1 MATFNLT
8 AQLNLKGPTNVKQIA
23 AQIKKDLGTLNANV
37 QFKLDPAASKNVAAL
52 SSSLKVLNANFA
64 STVKSAN
71 AATSAIKAFGNS
83 VNSVKINNVPQQI
96 NQTSS
101 AIAKLNKVSSST
113 SGGLQNA
120 ATEMQEFG
128 KQAGLAVRRFVA
140 FSAVTSVIYG
150 VTNSINNGIQAFI
163 DYDKELVKLQQ
174 VTGESAAGL
183 SKLQSQITNL
193 AVEFGVSSKEL
204 TQVASTLAQAG
215 LSARE
220 TEKAL
225 KALALSSLAPSFDN
239 MNETVEGSIAI
250 MRQFGISANDLEA
263 SLGAVNAVAARFAVE
278 SSDIITAVQR
288 TGSVF
293 ATASKGVSEGKDA
306 LNEFI
311 SVFTSIRATSRE
323 SAETIATGLR
333 TIFTRVQRGTTID
346 ALKEF
351 GVNLTDTEGKFVGAY
366 KAVELLSKGLGKID
380 PRSLDFSRIVEE
392 LGGFRQIGKVIPLI
406 QQFTV
411 TQQALKVA
419 QQGQAS
425 LAKDAATAQLSLANQ
440 ISKVR
445 EEFFSLFREIGQ
457 SKGFQSLVR
466 GALSLTSGLIK
477 VADAVKGILPALAV
491 LAAFKGFKAL
501 TEFTT
506 GFTTGV
512 KRGPDGKANGGVIRK
527 FARGGVVPGT
537 GSGDTVPAM
546 LEPGEFVIRKKA
558 VETIGSDN
566 LHNMNKYG
574 GGGSIRAG
582 KSNKRQRFGGG
593 GKAPEPLNVVVDHV
607 YDGDSPVVKF
617 TPKTSA
623 YDTSSRL
630 VGVDTFEMRSNQKWK
645 KNLALEAKKLTETQY
660 TKGKN
665 VTENFTKGYSQQ
677 TDKERSGRP
686 LFVDDN
692 LKQNLI
698 DKGLGFS
705 YSGTGPKRAET
716 ITKAEYLSLPE
727 GKQNKRLIEQDPK
740 KFDKKNLGG
749 RIQRF
754 MAGGKAEST
763 PFGTGQTKF
772 PKRITNAYV
781 KEMEKKLNDEQVSLA
796 WDQYPKDERINVDQN
811 AVAEH
816 FKSQAFDRK
825 KFESLFK
832 TKIRRNDLVGD
843 LANFAKYIG
852 LPEQDLS
859 KVLPQNIDFGGVG
872 QNVSSRGTFYA
883 NPYGARD
890 FDKLDLSQYGFT
902 TADEQDLYGYQ
913 KLWEEKEKE
922 IKKIMKTP
930 TKTFDDGSFSIDD
943 AAFKKAYDE
952 KSALTMQISKVKDK
966 QAYARKAAMAAKKE
980 ITETTGRGTVG
991 LSSTRYFPNQEKNTL
1006 YHELTHQLLNSIRT
1020 QSSGAFDQ
1028 YRNRVSQLFSGD
1040 NDGLADAFD
1049 ALTEKDGGY
1058 NSADVVYGRSYK
1070 NNMLNSVLSNLRRD
1084 TIRTGRSDNPEVSK
1098 EGSALYFEAEK
1109 KKNAREYRPINPKI
1123 TDLLLKGGVKQDVI
1137 NKAEDN
1143 GKEEFLT
1150 TLIQKRPMLD
1160 SNMEGIL
1167 DSTLNELLGSAG
1179 IQRQQYTDG
1188 GKVTRNLGYI
1198 DFDVI
1203 NDPAN
1208 AQVIEQ
1214 AMKKAGVDGPRNY
1227 TEYLTDLAIKA
1238 RKEKSLNSLKALYGV
1253 AGAGKSSIVTGRGSN
1268 DNGTLRQTNR
1278 FPILTPEDITKA
1290 SEVMLLTSTVSQDK
1304 LEGML
1309 QEVDRAYT
1317 LSSTTK
1323 EEKDRI
1329 LKQRTMRDVSGVGLF
1344 GRTAGSTT
1352 GAPLDTAKEEAL
1364 LEDRIGSKSVVL
1376 GRKDDGGLR
1385 RKTGNELVEA
1395 TKKKIGL
1402 TWGGFA
1408 PTTVGHESM
1417 MEAAKAAGIPY
1428 EDFIA
1433 LVGSD
1438 EAVDSE
1444 NYRTAVFDKDF
1455 RLALAKAGFG
1465 SKGASVLPKAFGD
1478 MSVPLAFDMGEKD
1491 GRRQITLAGEG
1502 SMAFVAD
1509 KTEKQMEKYKKAGY
1523 GVSNLKRTGG
1533 ISGTQVRDLVLNG
1546 NLEGLQQVVSPSVF
1560 SLLKNNMVQLQNRS
1574 NVLPTLI
1581 EQAEAAYKEEVSGID
1596 QQLAATGI
1604 TRADNKKAETDK
1616 EYAAQLELY
1625 RSLKDKKK
1633 KLETKK
1639 SFEPYRLLR
1648 QLATSDPAK
1657 YGLRFDTDSSSSPT
1671 GPSSAIQQAILA
1683 KVATET
1689 AVKKSSGILPAQG
1702 TEILKR
1708 FGSERLPN
1716 DSSFGP
1722 FSGKTVSDTAE
1733 GGKLKYWNSAFRP
1746 ETKADKLAYYTRTRD
1761 YLIDKFKQSQGTQKA
1776 TALKDTTNAVLSSTQ
1791 LGLVG
1796 LNPLGYTGLLGP
1808 ETWNLGTD
1816 SSGKDRSINASIVQR
1831 GLPTEFQ
1838 NVIDYLSGQ
1847 TAEIVQG
1854 ASKLLGITP
1863 KELTKKQRETLG
1875 QGNIEGALLEQ
1886 IFGSADATILD
1897 DALRTRPIDFPMGI
1911 GPKAAKIFGI
1921 DPNIPTEV
1929 KRTIDSNSR
1938 GKAVEEFQKYFRAQ
1952 YGIPEPKNDKMVQKL
1967 SGGGLLKKYGEIFP
1981 NNNSTGPFKEMV
1993 FDFDDTLVTGGEIR
2007 LPDGKL
2013 DLSRKDDMP
2022 LVQEML
2028 KKGKLTPLGQ
2038 HLSEALKQE
2047 PSLIDNVSILSARNP
2062 NQTGILA
2069 QTLQNL
2075 GLPIP
2080 ESKIRG
2086 SNGPQNKKIT
2096 GYQKMIDD
2104 NLETIMR
2111 LKGQGHEA
2119 IHYTFAKGGK
2129 VEEEYKSIL
2138 ASILPK
2144 EMLTSDGYLKMPSG
2158 QAEPIDFIPGRS
2170 LAEKSKSSVMS
2181 ILLGKSEKAPPEEQ
2195 TGAFYQGGLMPKVLR
2210 HNLEKYKSKLP
2221 EDEYKALKQFVDQRI
2236 LFEGNDDTIKTA
2248 GGLHKGVLAHESF
2261 HDIQGH
2267 LYDNHPEIIDKLHE
2281 SLLKRKDA
2289 VEKWYKDPK
2298 NAEWAGPKDYRL
2310 EHFFPTAT
2318 SKSPYSGNFIAEAH
2332 DSVKKITKKN
2342 NVSQNLF
2349 STLGATQWDL
2359 GKNELIPV
2367 LLSAAV
2373 ENNKGAIELLSQAFG
2388 ESGLNPDFYKT
2399 LPKYADGGMALG
2411 LEDTDMSSLI
2421 SSMYG
2426 SADSIA
2432 RTFQGAGLTAGMPER
2447 SIGAAGVTGLQKSQE
2462 KKPKNYSKIGLRSDG
2477 SEITATYF
2485 KNNDRQGFVSAKKAT
2500 GNLFTVGLSKATQGY
2515 GPRLYDIV
2523 MEAATAAGSML
2534 TSDRNQVSESAKSVW
2549 SYYFNNRS
2557 DVKKT
2562 PLDPSQW
2569 TKNHSYLDPKL
2580 YGRKETWPPPSDP
2593 AWILQSGYNKS
2604 ADLINSPDV
2613 INMNDP
2619 KYAEHIKA
2627 QQLSF
2632 LSRNGGGSI
2641 RKFASGGNT
2650 GLSSEDTVP
2659 ALLTPGEFVVNK
2671 NAAKKIGYNKLHQ
2684 LNKADKIQ
2692 GYNKGGIVGGVQKFA
2707 FGGGVDSVL
2716 SGLQNITSYL
2726 GKTQNITSNRPNS
2739 IDTSTIAVDPSILQ
2753 DTKAFVDTLYDAGDG
2768 MKYLNRL
2775 LNENKQLSIK
2785 AVLDAGNKD
2794 LERLKISGAS
2804 IDKII
2809 EAEKA
2814 LSNIRNKGLIDV
2826 TKRQFLESGF
2836 KESSV
2841 GKKLG
2846 SGATQQKILSLAEKE
2861 EQRLIDKRKKAIEAD
2876 IVSSSKQPIAASD
2889 LADQVAQA
2897 ISSELNDIKTQ
2908 AFSRATTVATGT
2920 QTSTGIKGNITA
2932 SELKNLNISGN
2943 DIQKY
2948 ISDSMRDRKTLR
2960 QMDQQLI
2967 ATRMEEYKNAGT
2979 IRGISVASAEEAK
2992 KLAQEEV
2999 SKRREAINDLAKMRG
3014 ERGVGA
3020 AGLMDTR
3027 NSPINR
3033 AFRERYFTG
3042 NLGRS
3047 MQRGL
3052 GDVGLA
3058 AGLVAGQ
3065 GQNISSALF
3074 DTKTDKGKIK
3084 AADAGARIDKAATT
3098 LSVGLTTSAQLAAIN
3113 PMLGA
3118 AAAIG
3123 TALYAGADA
3132 AFDFSGTAKKAA
3144 QEMTRSLLNDKLSAA
3159 SDSLSNALEKLSK
3172 DVNNVD
3178 LRAKTASSVKALT
3191 DTAIEST
3198 ADTATAGKNK
3208 AENDRNWT
3216 DFGRG
3221 ILLGIG
3227 EIGVGMNPYYQ
3238 DLDPVTVA
3246 KSKKGSYGTEEA
3258 SVDAQ
3263 KELENYQ
3270 KIANTGY
3277 GDLERLY
3284 SKGFSN
3290 DQIMDPSNEA
3300 GNIVRESLKGMI
3312 LSDPKK
3318 LALYMSAGEQ
3328 GKETIVGKAAQDEF
3342 LANDELAKASQESA
3356 KLARAMDLADK
3367 AGRRLAASFDKIAD
3381 IVNESVNKISFE
3393 SDARVEAT
3401 TQYASSLRGESKV
3414 SGPKLREK
3422 NILDNPN
3429 AYSEEEFTKALES
3442 ATAGLDAG
3450 IRKQLIG
3457 GAQLQQNIPKNIT
3470 QSIATVL
3477 DKSAGSGVDELKKA
3491 AVDTA
3496 KNEIENN
3503 PNLSRQ
3509 QKDELKQISTAKIE
3523 NMAKKA
3529 KENNADNTMQVSEFR
3544 KELEDGTNILGDFG
3558 KKLLDSVKNLSSFK
3572 EGALD
3577 KFAKGLNEASKAAKE
3592 AQNYFRKSRDIS
3604 NEGNMNLREILSGYG
3619 ETYNEKSN
3627 RIMGD
3632 VSNLAG
3638 GETTVQGIQNRQIRL
3653 SQQRDTLQK
3662 QQGTLTDKDALRNN
3676 VEQLNKLDD
3685 QLQNNR
3691 EALDM
3696 LANSTEL
3703 VDKAFSDLQHTSEL
3717 QNNRQNFVNQLLTNT
3732 PEEADK
3738 LNQSFIRLQRNLSG
3752 GLNSPYNQRDA
3763 RKAFNEALFK
3773 TGNVREATRAG
3784 NTVLANQRKET
3795 LALSQDPGV
3804 KAAQELQIR
3813 NQYAQNQGKPGVD
3826 VDQAVAEYFQ
3836 KQQLQLTKQ
3845 MAIESGMA
3853 NNPLVQQS
3861 LAALQDRKTDPSMQK
3876 AAERY
3881 LESVGLRSSATKGQ
3895 GELAESQSI
3904 LKDSNDN
3911 LRISIDDLRA
3921 SVEGNMK
3928 DANIGKDAA
3937 GNNIVNPGVAVAA
3950 PPVARSS
3957 GGLIYASNGKLID
3970 FKPKGTDTVPAM
3982 LSPGEFV
3989 INSKSTQKHL
3999 PLLQSINSGYFDKV
4013 GLVSDFTQFDKN
4025 KNNLLDKKEFTK
4037 YFSDFDLNKDDAID
4051 MKEFKLGMGKQYSR
4065 RKSLWL
4071 KGSKSRTEEE
4081 ETEYQNLRSLHKTT
4095 KSSGINTRKEMLD
4108 RAKGQIRYERQQA
4121 YLSRFRPEIRERK
4134 EKSLLKS
4141 GMLYYPDGTSP
4152 RGKMFKMEGSRSTQ
4166 NVADLILPP
4175 PYKNVP
4181 NTINPNTELL
4191 LPNPS
4196 GGMLNSSSGQLAKT
4210 QTNQQMAAV
4219 TKPTISTT
4227 TGKYPKADGTTGDD
4241 IGDADFSKFATKD
4254 WVTLANDPNNTAA
4267 MARQIAQQKLFT
4279 MGLDKDGKPLNTSSG
4294 TSPVNTTKSQP
4305 VNTQEPLSPTTT
4317 QPTANQEAQT
4327 AAVAQQATSSR
4338 TATAQESARKV
4349 QFAID
4354 EGKKIIDVYRQHS
4367 QEEGISDKEREKRL
4381 QQLRHAQVEF
4391 GSTGRASAGS
4401 NPIGLGRGVNKP
4413 DGERWAGESYKNA
4426 EDYFEAKKA
4435 GDLFKKY
4442 GADKPKLF
4450 GSELFDSTLP
4460 PEMVGSDRTKR
4471 TKERDAAVSDFMS
4484 GLLDYATGF
4493 KLDGSER
4500 HTSGTEIAADGKNV
4514 ARLSARDR
4522 FEASRETSKETKT
4535 KTKLTKAD
4543 AVSLGVDPMLAGPLT
4558 DAEILPPLDSQTT
4571 NPLWKDSGGVPPIIF
4586 SQGGTGALSV
4596 QTLDRIQKDQDL
4608 QEMIQKHGPI
4618 QYADKNGNVL
4628 FSDGT
4633 NYLRTSEPGDVT
4645 AIGVTAASMLTPVG
4659 VVTAGASLRKVPD
4672 IAGRVMKRESTPQ
4685 DAIDLIQITSGIV
4698 SMANSARTAE
4708 QLSGRGQGILGGQKS
4723 QRQRAT
4729 EQAKAESAIDRDM
4742 KQALDESRYN
4752 ITEKLNDA
4760 EEARLWESIDQQTR
4774 KAGKSVVES
4783 VKKTAMSAQPMR
4795 GTEYGFGGGDSA
4807 TLNARAA
4814 KAMEPEMLDLKSS
4827 GRTTSGQYKL
4837 TSQGEK
4843 FLAKRIVEFV
4853 EKSKNNAEVTPGLKP
4868 RGNFMPDVLDEGVG
4882 IGGQINIKLAD
4893 DAFALNHEGFHAA
4906 SDAIGALE
4914 DAGLLTPGVVKN
4926 LPKEYAP
4933 LVSGAADRARS
4944 FDEYIRARQ
4953 ATRGTSKPIEP
4964 SIVES
4969 MQKAFVEEEAAVS
4982 ASLRQKPTDNP
4993 SYNRALKQYNRT
5005 MGYAD
5010 DQPFQTQT
5018 PKSMLG
5024 SAVNF
5029 AKKYGTTGALAGL
5042 AADSIGRLF
5051 GSQSKD
5057 QAKVRKPARRASG
5070 GLIYAENGQLI
5081 DFSPKGTDT
5090 VPAMLTPGEFVVN
5103 AKSTKENLGLLHS
5116 INKSKGG
5123 KINYLADGG
5132 KAGTN
5137 IDKDEDLNKDGII
5150 TDEERQIYQSQKE
5163 ERQIYQRQK
5172 ELYLTR
5178 PFGQMDDRQA
5188 YLTRPFGYSKGGPVN
5203 YLAKGGKS
5211 DKEQRSNDALSSY
5224 DSAGVLGQMTERFMG
5239 EQLEADRLASG
5250 TAQFMGGAS
5259 GADVTAGLHY
5269 QRNYGERAGEKPVSE
5284 ARTESMVGNYF
5295 DQSKEYYDNQGRTLL
5310 NLPERAAIFMG
5321 QGLAHVVLPESE
5333 LEPTT
5338 TLTYADGTK
5347 FREGPAEVGTGALAN
5362 QAAMVAGVGALGGA
5376 RIGAGF
5382 SNLGKVADPI
5392 GAATEVGLT
5401 HVDQAAQ
5408 GVRRLAGSAVEG
5420 IGKGIGSETMAQTGR
5435 AIQITSGDAAIA
5447 AARIASETA
5456 VPHGMSPRDAAFAHM
5471 GSETTDIHSGTSG
5484 DWHLDPNNKFRNTG
5498 NLGASEPIPQ
5508 SAMRDAAI
5516 ARMAENASDI
5526 NRGGAGHGSVG
5537 SFHHD
5542 APQVPVI
5549 YARDSYVATGGE
5561 AYVVKSKVDK
5571 SLIDNSKSLF
5581 DDSLTSQLSNE
5592 LLPNQSAAP
5601 VLHPG
5606 RSAPA
5611 DMVTGAD
5618 VVTKFSEQTF
5628 KPAKEIAQMT
5638 PDEQMAYAAQ
5648 REIAKKQV
5656 ENALKKSSPI
5666 TKMKNSQVE
5675 SRFADMPGTT
5685 RVVHDPMVLGP
5696 RKSYSLRDYSRI
5708 GQTHSPLYVPDLG
5721 NHVAT
5726 HAYKTG
5732 LEQHDE
5738 KAKDHSSGGL
5748 IYANN
5753 GALIGASGTDNVPAM
5768 LTPGEFVVNRESSQK
5783 HMPILNAIN
5792 SGHFNR
5798 GGIVNYL
5805 ANGGIAGPKYLAA
5818 GGTSQL
5824 AQLAPISNAGQTLK
5838 QTASSSGGVSNNV
5851 SIDTA
5856 NIASSIQDAVT
5867 NAIGQFNEYTEQI
5880 GANFTEQF
5888 NSAQKSLSSS
5898 IDTFQTA
5905 TAQFGEHANAIP
5917 TSLSANVTQTTSLH
5931 HIGLDSIKGNM
5942 EQKIYDQTSINA
5954 KNISQDSHM
5963 QYDKTVFEGG
5973 MNSAAK
5979 QSIIGRTA

>member
-183 SKLQSQITNL
+183 SKLQSQIGNL

-351 GVNLTDTEGKFVGAY
+351 GVNLTDAEGKFVGAY

-506 GFTTGV
+506 GFATGV

-558 VETIGSDN
+558 VETIGTDS
-566 LHNMNKYG
+566 LHSMNKYG
-574 GGGSIRAG
+574 GGGSIRGGRAG
-582 KSNKRQRFGGG
+582 KRQRFGGG

-607 YDGDSPVVKF
+607 YDGDSPVVNF
-617 TPKTSA
+617 TPKTSS

-630 VGVDTFEMRSNQKWK
+630 VGIDTFERRSKQKWK

-677 TDKERSGRP
+677 TNKERSGRP

-705 YSGTGPKRAET
+705 YSGTGPRRAET

-727 GKQNKRLIEQDPK
+727 GKQNKKLIEQDPK
-740 KFDKKNLGG
+740 NFNKKNLGG
-749 RIQRF
+749 
-754 MAGGKAEST
+754 K
-763 PFGTGQTKF
+763 
-772 PKRITNAYV
+772 
-781 KEMEKKLNDEQVSLA
+781 
-796 WDQYPKDERINVDQN
+796 
-811 AVAEH
+811 
-816 FKSQAFDRK
+816 
-825 KFESLFK
+825 
-832 TKIRRNDLVGD
+832 
-843 LANFAKYIG
+843 
-852 LPEQDLS
+852 
-859 KVLPQNIDFGGVG
+859 
-872 QNVSSRGTFYA
+872 
-883 NPYGARD
+883 
-890 FDKLDLSQYGFT
+890 
-902 TADEQDLYGYQ
+902 
-913 KLWEEKEKE
+913 
-922 IKKIMKTP
+922 
-930 TKTFDDGSFSIDD
+930 
-943 AAFKKAYDE
+943 
-952 KSALTMQISKVKDK
+952 
-966 QAYARKAAMAAKKE
+966 
-980 ITETTGRGTVG
+980 
-991 LSSTRYFPNQEKNTL
+991 
-1006 YHELTHQLLNSIRT
+1006 
-1020 QSSGAFDQ
+1020 
-1028 YRNRVSQLFSGD
+1028 
-1040 NDGLADAFD
+1040 
-1049 ALTEKDGGY
+1049 
-1058 NSADVVYGRSYK
+1058 
-1070 NNMLNSVLSNLRRD
+1070 
-1084 TIRTGRSDNPEVSK
+1084 
-1098 EGSALYFEAEK
+1098 
-1109 KKNAREYRPINPKI
+1109 
-1123 TDLLLKGGVKQDVI
+1123 
-1137 NKAEDN
+1137 
-1143 GKEEFLT
+1143 
-1150 TLIQKRPMLD
+1150 IQKF
-1160 SNMEGIL
+1160 
-1167 DSTLNELLGSAG
+1167 AV
-1179 IQRQQYTDG
+1179 G
-1188 GKVTRNLGYI
+1188 GKVARNLGYI
-1198 DFDVI
+1198 DFDII

-1208 AQVIEQ
+1208 AKMIEEQ
-1214 AMKKAGVDGPRNY
+1214 MKKSGSTGPREY
-1227 TEYLTDLAIKA
+1227 TQYLTDLAIKA
-1238 RKEKSLNSLKALYGV
+1238 KKETTIKKLTALYGV
-1253 AGAGKSSIVTGRGSN
+1253 AGAGKSSIAMGRGANDTGR
-1268 DNGTLRQTNR
+1268 LRETNR
-1278 FPILTPEDITKA
+1278 FPILTPEDISKA
-1290 SEVMLLTSTVSQDK
+1290 SEVMLLTSTVSKDK
-1304 LEGML
+1304 LDG
-1309 QEVDRAYT
+1309 T
-1317 LSSTTK
+1317 LKEADKIYALSTTTQ

-1329 LKQRTMRDVSGVGLF
+1329 RKQRMMRDVSGVGLF
-1344 GRTAGSTT
+1344 GRRAGATT
-1352 GAPLDTAKEEAL
+1352 GVPTDSAKEEAL
-1364 LEDRIGSKSVVL
+1364 LTDRFGSKAMIL
-1376 GRKDDGGLR
+1376 GRGNSGRLR
-1385 RKTGNELVEA
+1385 RKRGNELVET
-1395 TKKKIGL
+1395 TKKKLAL
-1402 TWGGFA
+1402 TWGGFS
-1408 PTTVGHESM
+1408 PTTAGHESLM
-1417 MEAAKAAGIPY
+1417 DAAKASGIPY

-1433 LVGSD
+1433 LVGAN
-1438 EAVDSE
+1438 EAVDTES
-1444 NYRTAVFDKDF
+1444 YRTAIFDQDF

-1465 SKGASVLPKAFGD
+1465 SRGASVLPKAFGD
-1478 MSVPLAFDMGEKD
+1478 MSVPLAFDMGEKG

-1502 SMAFVAD
+1502 SMVFVAD
-1509 KTEKQMEKYKKAGY
+1509 KKEQQLEKYKKAGY
-1523 GVSNLKRTGG
+1523 GVANLERTGG

-1546 NLEGLQQVVSPSVF
+1546 NLEGLQKVVSPGVF
-1560 SLLKNNMVQLQNRS
+1560 SLLKDNLPQLQNRS
-1574 NVLPTLI
+1574 NILPSLI
-1581 EQAEAAYKEEVSGID
+1581 QQSQDIYKQQVASID
-1596 QQLAATGI
+1596 EQLAATGI
-1604 TRADNKKAETDK
+1604 TRADNKKAAIDPD
-1616 EYAAQLELY
+1616 YAAQLEIY
-1625 RSLKDKKK
+1625 QYLKEQKK
-1633 KLETKK
+1633 KLATKA
-1639 SFEPYRLLR
+1639 SFEPYRLLK
-1648 QLATSDPAK
+1648 QLAEADPDK
-1657 YGLRFDTDSSSSPT
+1657 YALKLDRAGENGIVGPPQISGL
-1671 GPSSAIQQAILA
+1671 QEAILK
-1683 KVATET
+1683 KVAKET
-1689 AVKKSSGILPAQG
+1689 SVQKSSGILPAQG
-1702 TEILKR
+1702 SEILKR
-1708 FGSERLPN
+1708 FGTSRLPT
-1716 DSSFGP
+1716 DASFGP
-1722 FSGKTVSDTAE
+1722 FSGKTVRDTAE

-1746 ETKADKLAYYTRTRD
+1746 ETKADKLAYYTATRD
-1761 YLIDKFKQSQGTQKA
+1761 YLIDKFNESQGIQRA
-1776 TALKDTTNAVLSSTQ
+1776 TALEDTTNAVLSSKQ

-1808 ETWNLGTD
+1808 ETWNLGID
-1816 SSGKDRSINASIVQR
+1816 PSGQERSIDASIVQR
-1831 GLPTEFQ
+1831 GLPTQYQ

-1847 TAEIVQG
+1847 TEEIVGG
-1854 ASKLLGITP
+1854 ASKLLGISP
-1863 KELTKKQRETLG
+1863 KKLSKKQRETLG

-1921 DPNIPTEV
+1921 DPDIPTEV
-1929 KRTIDSNSR
+1929 KRTIDSGSK

-2007 LPDGKL
+2007 KPDGSL
-2013 DLSRKDDMP
+2013 DLSQKDNIP
-2022 LVQEML
+2022 LVEQML

-2038 HLSEALKQE
+2038 HLSEAIKKE
-2047 PSLIDNVSILSARNP
+2047 PSLVDNVSILSARNQ
-2062 NQTGILA
+2062 NQAGILA
-2069 QTLQNL
+2069 DTLSRL

-2080 ESKIRG
+2080 VSKIRG
-2086 SNGPQNKKIT
+2086 SDGPQNKKIT

-2104 NLETIMR
+2104 NLETITR

-2144 EMLTSDGYLKMPSG
+2144 EMLTLDGYLKMPSG

-2181 ILLGKSEKAPPEEQ
+2181 ILLGKAEQVPPEEQ
-2195 TGAFYQGGLMPKVLR
+2195 TGAFYQGALMPKVLR
-2210 HNLEKYKSKLP
+2210 HNLEKYKDTLP
-2221 EDEYKALKQFVDQRI
+2221 EDEYKALKQFVDHRI

-2261 HDIQGH
+2261 HDVQGY

-2298 NAEWAGPKDYRL
+2298 NAQWAGPKDYRL
-2310 EHFFPTAT
+2310 EHFFPTADT
-2318 SKSPYSGNFIAEAH
+2318 KSPYNNNLSVEAYS
-2332 DSVKKITKKN
+2332 SVQKRLKRQPDDKIFKA
-2342 NVSQNLF
+2342 
-2349 STLGATQWDL
+2349 LGESQWDF
-2359 GKNELIPV
+2359 GKNELVPV

-2399 LPKYADGGMALG
+2399 LPQKRKLGGVIRDIWHGTTTGKDDSVLESFKKYGAKSDIAQGFGQGQGFYVYSDPTSAMVRAMELEGGANYLTSADPKGKPMALKFTELLDG
-2411 LEDTDMSSLI
+2411 KNWDLDYEFQNADIVNFIHSHYDKVKEAVAKSRGVDLGTNLKDFSLDKKYDEYLDTTDNTMMRKVGISFKDQGKDTEKLLANNHYGDIRSAEVLNSL
-2421 SSMYG
+2421 
-2426 SADSIA
+2426 
-2432 RTFQGAGLTAGMPER
+2432 
-2447 SIGAAGVTGLQKSQE
+2447 VKSLMHSDPDFYE
-2462 KKPKNYSKIGLRSDG
+2462 EFENSFFSDLKPKQGLKYVGKDPLKPVLAKIFDKQKT
-2477 SEITATYF
+2477 EWETAKF
-2485 KNNDRQGFVSAKKAT
+2485 AT
-2500 GNLFTVGLSKATQGY
+2500 G
-2515 GPRLYDIV
+2515 
-2523 MEAATAAGSML
+2523 GS
-2534 TSDRNQVSESAKSVW
+2534 V
-2549 SYYFNNRS
+2549 
-2557 DVKKT
+2557 
-2562 PLDPSQW
+2562 
-2569 TKNHSYLDPKL
+2569 
-2580 YGRKETWPPPSDP
+2580 
-2593 AWILQSGYNKS
+2593 
-2604 ADLINSPDV
+2604 
-2613 INMNDP
+2613 
-2619 KYAEHIKA
+2619 
-2627 QQLSF
+2627 
-2632 LSRNGGGSI
+2632 
-2641 RKFASGGNT
+2641 
-2650 GLSSEDTVP
+2650 EDTVP

-2814 LSNIRNKGLIDV
+2814 LSNIRNKGLIDI
-2826 TKRQFLESGF
+2826 TKRQFLEAGF

-2861 EQRLIDKRKKAIEAD
+2861 ERRLIDKRKKAIEAD

-2897 ISSELNDIKTQ
+2897 ISSELNDIKSQ
-2908 AFSRATTVATGT
+2908 AFAKAATTATGT

-3014 ERGVGA
+3014 EQGVGA

-3033 AFRERYFTG
+3033 AFKERYFTG

-3159 SDSLSNALEKLSK
+3159 SDNLSNALEKLSK

-3178 LRAKTASSVKALT
+3178 LRAKTASEAKALT

-3198 ADTATAGKNK
+3198 ANTATAGKNK
-3208 AENDRNWT
+3208 AENDRSWA

-3246 KSKKGSYGTEEA
+3246 KSKKGSYGMEEA
-3258 SVDAQ
+3258 RVDAQ
-3263 KELENYQ
+3263 KEVENYQ
-3270 KIANTGY
+3270 KIANAGY

-3284 SKGFSN
+3284 AKGFSN
-3290 DQIMDPSNEA
+3290 DQIMDPNNQA
-3300 GNIVRESLKGMI
+3300 GNIVRESIKGMI
-3312 LSDPKK
+3312 LSDPEK
-3318 LALYMSAGEQ
+3318 LARYMASGPQ
-3328 GKETIVGKAAQDEF
+3328 GREAIAGKAAQDEF

-3393 SDARVEAT
+3393 SDARIEAT
-3401 TQYASSLRGESKV
+3401 AQYASSLRGESKV

-3429 AYSEEEFTKALES
+3429 AYSEAEFTKALES

-3450 IRKQLIG
+3450 LRKQLIG

-3477 DKSAGSGVDELKKA
+3477 KTSASAGVDEAKKA
-3491 AVDTA
+3491 AIDTA

-3509 QKDELKQISTAKIE
+3509 QKDELKQIATAKIE

-3529 KENNADNTMQVSEFR
+3529 KDNNADNSIQLSEFQ

-3804 KAAQELQIR
+3804 RAAQELQIR

-3826 VDQAVAEYFQ
+3826 ADQAVAEYFQ

-3845 MAIESGMA
+3845 MAIESGMI

-3881 LESVGLRSSATKGQ
+3881 LESVGLRSGATKGQ
-3895 GELAESQSI
+3895 GELALMESQSI

-3921 SVEGNMK
+3921 SVEGNMRN
-3928 DANIGKDAA
+3928 ANIGKDAA
-3937 GNNIVNPGVAVAA
+3937 GNNVVNPGIAVPA

-3989 INSKSTQKHL
+3989 INAKSTQKHL
-3999 PLLQSINSGYFDKV
+3999 PLLESINSGYFDKG
-4013 GLVSDFTQFDKN
+4013 GLVSGFSQFDKD
-4025 KNNLLDKKEFTK
+4025 KNNLLDRKEFTE
-4037 YFSDFDLNKDDAID
+4037 YFSDFDLNKDNVID
-4051 MKEFKLGMGKQYSR
+4051 MKEFRSGMSKQNSR
-4065 RKSLWL
+4065 RKSLWF

-4081 ETEYQNLRSLHKTT
+4081 ETEYQNLRSLVDET
-4095 KSSGINTRKEMLD
+4095 KSGGISTRKEMLD

-4134 EKSLLKS
+4134 EKSLLQS

-4196 GGMLNSSSGQLAKT
+4196 VGMLNSTTRPQRADVSKTRDTYSSPEKSALQEYVDNNPEYQTRNPVVGLSRALAHLREIKTSPEAALEQSVAAQMMGQAEAPDFVDAKGLPFVKGVDVRLSEQQAKENARMMSDEQQKKKNDTIVKDREERLKGYEAKKVAMKLREKTIREYFGNDPEGKRRADKVIADLPLWDKTTAGRSADYNTKFDADIIQMGLYRGKSLTNWNRSDLISPDEAVYRYEAQVKRREDYMKGRAAGDFDKFDPSESPKVKGIMGWLTGKDKGEPTKIKGISTMSEPIKPDVKSVGTAPTSKDIKTDPVTFRPLNYSENDIAKLNSEVKDLETDLAFKSKDEYTKKLLEKKKGTLSAIQQATT
-4210 QTNQQMAAV
+4210 QAMEVRAALNNQTESRYQELKQQANSGKMSGSLEKEYIKLSLQRGVPYGQIRAFAGNISSVEDDMRRRVFSDAEMKQWSRQQRKEFESGLATEKETSFYDKVASELSDIARKNVDSSVTKLTGNKQLGQAAGLGAGFGTGVLTSVGNPSTTAVGVSTAGMGYLSSIGLQAAAGTTAAGLQYGAGQNEAAAQTLKDTATMAAINLGLRIL
-4219 TKPTISTT
+4219 TDPRSAKLLEQAKKEFTEGLSNPPSLKEFLNDPEMRELGKALGYTDLLETIKTGNAVDTT
-4227 TGKYPKADGTTGDD
+4227 SMLPNAKAAVKG
-4241 IGDADFSKFATKD
+4241 IGDALENIPTAGALRGAEYGFSGPGIPRAAPSKVTLGGTSTLGLTPPKTSAAAAKVGSSVIEASSLGGVNNITRLSTVDADAIMQARRGEIFENAVVAADEFSK
-4254 WVTLANDPNNTAA
+4254 
-4267 MARQIAQQKLFT
+4267 M
-4279 MGLDKDGKPLNTSSG
+4279 
-4294 TSPVNTTKSQP
+4294 SP
-4305 VNTQEPLSPTTT
+4305 
-4317 QPTANQEAQT
+4317 A
-4327 AAVAQQATSSR
+4327 
-4338 TATAQESARKV
+4338 
-4349 QFAID
+4349 
-4354 EGKKIIDVYRQHS
+4354 
-4367 QEEGISDKEREKRL
+4367 
-4381 QQLRHAQVEF
+4381 
-4391 GSTGRASAGS
+4391 
-4401 NPIGLGRGVNKP
+4401 
-4413 DGERWAGESYKNA
+4413 
-4426 EDYFEAKKA
+4426 AKKA
-4435 GDLFKKY
+4435 FK
-4442 GADKPKLF
+4442 
-4450 GSELFDSTLP
+4450 E
-4460 PEMVGSDRTKR
+4460 
-4471 TKERDAAVSDFMS
+4471 
-4484 GLLDYATGF
+4484 
-4493 KLDGSER
+4493 
-4500 HTSGTEIAADGKNV
+4500 
-4514 ARLSARDR
+4514 
-4522 FEASRETSKETKT
+4522 
-4535 KTKLTKAD
+4535 
-4543 AVSLGVDPMLAGPLT
+4543 
-4558 DAEILPPLDSQTT
+4558 
-4571 NPLWKDSGGVPPIIF
+4571 
-4586 SQGGTGALSV
+4586 
-4596 QTLDRIQKDQDL
+4596 
-4608 QEMIQKHGPI
+4608 
-4618 QYADKNGNVL
+4618 
-4628 FSDGT
+4628 
-4633 NYLRTSEPGDVT
+4633 
-4645 AIGVTAASMLTPVG
+4645 
-4659 VVTAGASLRKVPD
+4659 
-4672 IAGRVMKRESTPQ
+4672 
-4685 DAIDLIQITSGIV
+4685 
-4698 SMANSARTAE
+4698 
-4708 QLSGRGQGILGGQKS
+4708 
-4723 QRQRAT
+4723 
-4729 EQAKAESAIDRDM
+4729 
-4742 KQALDESRYN
+4742 
-4752 ITEKLNDA
+4752 
-4760 EEARLWESIDQQTR
+4760 
-4774 KAGKSVVES
+4774 
-4783 VKKTAMSAQPMR
+4783 
-4795 GTEYGFGGGDSA
+4795 
-4807 TLNARAA
+4807 ARAA
-4814 KAMEPEMLDLKSS
+4814 RKQNGPSSLKQPALP
-4827 GRTTSGQYKL
+4827 TTPKTESL
-4837 TSQGEK
+4837 TSR
-4843 FLAKRIVEFV
+4843 L
-4853 EKSKNNAEVTPGLKP
+4853 
-4868 RGNFMPDVLDEGVG
+4868 
-4882 IGGQINIKLAD
+4882 IKK
-4893 DAFALNHEGFHAA
+4893 
-4906 SDAIGALE
+4906 GALI
-4914 DAGLLTPGVVKN
+4914 
-4926 LPKEYAP
+4926 
-4933 LVSGAADRARS
+4933 S
-4944 FDEYIRARQ
+4944 
-4953 ATRGTSKPIEP
+4953 
-4964 SIVES
+4964 
-4969 MQKAFVEEEAAVS
+4969 
-4982 ASLRQKPTDNP
+4982 
-4993 SYNRALKQYNRT
+4993 
-5005 MGYAD
+5005 
-5010 DQPFQTQT
+5010 
-5018 PKSMLG
+5018 
-5024 SAVNF
+5024 
-5029 AKKYGTTGALAGL
+5029 TGAGVA
-5042 AADSIGRLF
+5042 
-5051 GSQSKD
+5051 SQVIKTSTAPATK
-5057 QAKVRKPARRASG
+5057 KPQKKANG

-5123 KINYLADGG
+5123 
-5132 KAGTN
+5132 
-5137 IDKDEDLNKDGII
+5137 
-5150 TDEERQIYQSQKE
+5150 
-5163 ERQIYQRQK
+5163 
-5172 ELYLTR
+5172 
-5178 PFGQMDDRQA
+5178 
-5188 YLTRPFGYSKGGPVN
+5188 PVN

-5224 DSAGVLGQMTERFMG
+5224 NSAASLEQISQNYKINEAMTDDGSSAASFMGAVTTGSANAREKNIAYQDAVIEQGKSAEAFALGAGTGGVQLGAGVAASYATAAGLT
-5239 EQLEADRLASG
+5239 ALAPF
-5250 TAQFMGGAS
+5250 TGGAS
-5259 GADVTAGLHY
+5259 LAIAPVVVPAVGALFGMAANKATNNVLEATGTKEYADSIKEASPLAYNVGSALPAVGAVGSQIASKGVQAFAGSAADRAFGATTGALSDAAVQVATQGGVKDWKSVAISATTAAIMPGKGVYEESQASRRLV
-5269 QRNYGERAGEKPVSE
+5269 GGTLSRAGEVTGS
-5284 ARTESMVGNYF
+5284 
-5295 DQSKEYYDNQGRTLL
+5295 QTLL
-5310 NLPERAAIFMG
+5310 NAGGEMRFSPGDR
-5321 QGLAHVVLPESE
+5321 
-5333 LEPTT
+5333 
-5338 TLTYADGTK
+5338 
-5347 FREGPAEVGTGALAN
+5347 ALA
-5362 QAAMVAGVGALGGA
+5362 ASLLADDIKTGRLYHAGAGWISEGNHASPILPRPSKGALGATSAISPEDLAANPRLSTMAETAGDHMRMGESVLGHIGEGA
-5376 RIGAGF
+5376 YFGAVG
-5382 SNLGKVADPI
+5382 SKSQAE
-5392 GAATEVGLT
+5392 ATSL
-5401 HVDQAAQ
+5401 AAQ
-5408 GVRRLAGSAVEG
+5408 AV
-5420 IGKGIGSETMAQTGR
+5420 
-5435 AIQITSGDAAIA
+5435 D
-5447 AARIASETA
+5447 
-5456 VPHGMSPRDAAFAHM
+5456 
-5471 GSETTDIHSGTSG
+5471 
-5484 DWHLDPNNKFRNTG
+5484 
-5498 NLGASEPIPQ
+5498 
-5508 SAMRDAAI
+5508 
-5516 ARMAENASDI
+5516 
-5526 NRGGAGHGSVG
+5526 
-5537 SFHHD
+5537 
-5542 APQVPVI
+5542 
-5549 YARDSYVATGGE
+5549 
-5561 AYVVKSKVDK
+5561 
-5571 SLIDNSKSLF
+5571 
-5581 DDSLTSQLSNE
+5581 
-5592 LLPNQSAAP
+5592 
-5601 VLHPG
+5601 
-5606 RSAPA
+5606 
-5611 DMVTGAD
+5611 
-5618 VVTKFSEQTF
+5618 
-5628 KPAKEIAQMT
+5628 
-5638 PDEQMAYAAQ
+5638 YAAQ
-5648 REIAKKQV
+5648 ATRKG
-5656 ENALKKSSPI
+5656 S
-5666 TKMKNSQVE
+5666 
-5675 SRFADMPGTT
+5675 GT
-5685 RVVHDPMVLGP
+5685 PMVLEVKPTDKGFV
-5696 RKSYSLRDYSRI
+5696 RKAINNNMHEPNPTLSANIGESLGIDPGSINPIPHSNRVSQTTPADVLTTGIIKQQQRI
-5708 GQTHSPLYVPDLG
+5708 AEIRKTSGNAAANLADSMLSPTVSSSLPSAVSSPAYRTLGVPETQAPHWDINVPNPSATLGGSQSTSTGINLYTASERNHGVHGLGQIAG
-5721 NHVAT
+5721 HVGK
-5726 HAYKTG
+5726 HEIPHLFG
-5732 LEQHDE
+5732 EHE
-5738 KAKDHSSGGL
+5738 PGHHSSGGL

-5753 GALIGASGTDNVPAM
+5753 GALMKASGTDNVPAM
-5768 LTPGEFVVNRESSQK
+5768 LTEGEFVINKKDSKK
-5783 HMPILNAIN
+5783 HMPLLNAIN
-5792 SGHFNR
+5792 SGYFNR

-5805 ANGGIAGPKYLAA
+5805 ANGGIAGPQYLAA
-5818 GGTSQL
+5818 GGLGSISNSNISILPELLNKLSNMGMNSSGGTSQL
-5824 AQLAPISNAGQTLK
+5824 APISNVVQTLK

-5931 HIGLDSIKGNM
+5931 HLGLDAIKGNM
-5942 EQKIYDQTSINA
+5942 EQKIYDTTSVNA
-5954 KNISQDSHM
+5954 QNISQNNLM
-5963 QYDKTVFEGG
+5963 QFDKNALEGG
-5973 MNSAAK
+5973 ANTAAK
-5979 QSIIGRTA
+5979 QSIIGRTV